1 MCKSAIE
8 IEFQKIF
15 MEQSS
20 FKQEYVLMLKEKIN
34 SNNKQLKRI
43 ILSIFMNNISN
54 GKSLALFDEDIFN
67 IYKTIIDNYINF
79 LNRAENIEFKFNNE
93 VLKNLA
99 GITSVLKSQ
108 VSFFGE
114 DKDVEI
120 NPIYTE
126 KKTIITKYIDNV
138 YKSIDNFNNID
149 IFNDSIDIK
158 DIKQYFIDEII
169 KYIMDSYKTNLID
182 CFNAINDIENRK
194 EIKYFNDVL
203 EEEREILASIIKL
216 QIKALEDLCKDETEK
231 ASIESLLNPII
242 ETYQQT
248 GKSFELLNEKI
259 KTINRGI
266 DIDFETDSKEIEQV
280 IYNIYKEVKLPE
292 DEYKQKILEIFEQ
305 YLLNLK
311 ENIIL
316 EQRENIDLAK
326 SHIENSL
333 NLSNNIKNMFNQI
346 SQYIN
351 DNREYY
357 KNSDLYNIIDGIYES
372 ISIKVDNIQEKQDEV
387 FLNKD
392 KIYLD
397 IDNNLDQ
404 IKNLNIEYDFN
415 TIYDSLK
422 NDFNLDQIKNHIN
435 TKSIVSSLEKLYS
448 PYIKKI
454 DEFIKNTILFEIST
468 FQEIM
473 YYSVVRLR
481 ECEDEKIKDFTKYI
495 DNMEYKI
502 ENTLIENSI
511 LPIKPNP
518 HDMFDPKEH
527 EVLLAEKNE
536 QFLKGQIIKVVNYG
550 YKKKDK
556 GIIKR
561 ATIIAAK

>member
-93 VLKNLA
+93 VLKNLS

-149 IFNDSIDIK
+149 IFNNSIDIK

-292 DEYKQKILEIFEQ
+292 DEYKQKILKIFEQ

>member
-20 FKQEYVLMLKEKIN
+20 FKQEYVLKKKKKIN

-79 LNRAENIEFKFNNE
+79 LNRTENIEFKFNNE
-93 VLKNLA
+93 VLKNLS

-149 IFNDSIDIK
+149 IFNNSIDIK

-311 ENIIL
+311 QSIIL

-422 NDFNLDQIKNHIN
+422 NDFNLDQIEKHIN

-468 FQEIM
+468 FQEII

-481 ECEDEKIKDFTKYI
+481 ECEDENIKYFTKYI

>member
-93 VLKNLA
+93 VLKNLS

-149 IFNDSIDIK
+149 IFNNSIDIK

-404 IKNLNIEYDFN
+404 IKNLNIEYAFN

-556 GIIKR
+556 GIMKR

>member
-8 IEFQKIF
+8 IEFEKIF

-20 FKQEYVLMLKEKIN
+20 FKQEYVLILKDKIN

-79 LNRAENIEFKFNNE
+79 LNRTENIEFKFNNE

-114 DKDVEI
+114 DKDIET

-231 ASIESLLNPII
+231 ASMESLLNPII

-259 KTINRGI
+259 KTIN
-266 DIDFETDSKEIEQV
+266 
-280 IYNIYKEVKLPE
+280 N
-292 DEYKQKILEIFEQ
+292 
-305 YLLNLK
+305 
-311 ENIIL
+311 
-316 EQRENIDLAK
+316 
-326 SHIENSL
+326 
-333 NLSNNIKNMFNQI
+333 
-346 SQYIN
+346 
-351 DNREYY
+351 
-357 KNSDLYNIIDGIYES
+357 
-372 ISIKVDNIQEKQDEV
+372 
-387 FLNKD
+387 
-392 KIYLD
+392 
-397 IDNNLDQ
+397 
-404 IKNLNIEYDFN
+404 
-415 TIYDSLK
+415 
-422 NDFNLDQIKNHIN
+422 
-435 TKSIVSSLEKLYS
+435 
-448 PYIKKI
+448 
-454 DEFIKNTILFEIST
+454 
-468 FQEIM
+468 
-473 YYSVVRLR
+473 
-481 ECEDEKIKDFTKYI
+481 
-495 DNMEYKI
+495 
-502 ENTLIENSI
+502 
-511 LPIKPNP
+511 
-518 HDMFDPKEH
+518 
-527 EVLLAEKNE
+527 
-536 QFLKGQIIKVVNYG
+536 
-550 YKKKDK
+550 
-556 GIIKR
+556 
-561 ATIIAAK
+561 

>member
-93 VLKNLA
+93 VLKNLS

-149 IFNDSIDIK
+149 IFNNSIDIK

-397 IDNNLDQ
+397 IDNNLNK

>member
-79 LNRAENIEFKFNNE
+79 LNRTENIEFKFNNE
-93 VLKNLA
+93 VLKNLS

-149 IFNDSIDIK
+149 IFNNSIDIK

-311 ENIIL
+311 QSIIL

-422 NDFNLDQIKNHIN
+422 NDFNLDQIEKHIN

-468 FQEIM
+468 FQEII

-481 ECEDEKIKDFTKYI
+481 ECEDENIKYFTKYI

>member
-93 VLKNLA
+93 VLKNLS

-138 YKSIDNFNNID
+138 YKSIDNFNNIG
-149 IFNDSIDIK
+149 IFNNSIDIK

>member
-79 LNRAENIEFKFNNE
+79 LNRTENIEFKFNNE
-93 VLKNLA
+93 VLKNLS

-138 YKSIDNFNNID
+138 YKSIDNFNNIG
-149 IFNDSIDIK
+149 IFNNSIDIK

-266 DIDFETDSKEIEQV
+266 NIDFETDSKEIEQV

-326 SHIENSL
+326 SYIENSL

>member
-8 IEFQKIF
+8 IEFEKIF

-20 FKQEYVLMLKEKIN
+20 FKEEYILMLKEKIN
-34 SNNKQLKRI
+34 SNNKYLKRI
-43 ILSIFMNNISN
+43 ILSIFINNISN
-54 GKSLALFDEDIFN
+54 SKSLALFDEDIFN

-79 LNRAENIEFKFNNE
+79 LNRTENIEFKFNNE
-93 VLKNLA
+93 VLKNLS
-99 GITSVLKSQ
+99 GIISVLKSQ
-108 VSFFGE
+108 VSFFCE
-114 DKDVEI
+114 DKDVET

-126 KKTIITKYIDNV
+126 KKTITAKYIDNV
-138 YKSIDNFNNID
+138 YKSIDNLSNID
-149 IFNDSIDIK
+149 IFNNSMDIK
-158 DIKQYFIDEII
+158 DIKQCFIDEII
-169 KYIMDSYKTNLID
+169 KYIMYSYKTNLID

-231 ASIESLLNPII
+231 SSIESLLKPII

-259 KTINRGI
+259 KTINRVI
-266 DIDFETDSKEIEQV
+266 NIDFETDSKEIEQV

-333 NLSNNIKNMFNQI
+333 NLANNIKNMFNQI

-351 DNREYY
+351 NNREYY
-357 KNSDLYNIIDGIYES
+357 KNNDLYNIIDGICES
-372 ISIKVDNIQEKQDEV
+372 INIKVDNIQEKQDEV
-387 FLNKD
+387 FLNKN

-397 IDNNLDQ
+397 IDNNLDK

-415 TIYDSLK
+415 IIYDSLK
-422 NDFNLDQIKNHIN
+422 NDFNLEQIKKYIN
-435 TKSIVSSLEKLYS
+435 TKSIVFDLEKLYNS
-448 PYIKKI
+448 YIKKI
-454 DEFIKNTILFEIST
+454 DDFIKNTILFEIST

-481 ECEDEKIKDFTKYI
+481 ECSDEKIKDFTKYI
-495 DNMEYKI
+495 DNMEDKM
-502 ENTLIENSI
+502 ENTLMENNI
-511 LPIKPNP
+511 LLIKPNP